1 MHWSPLCFKNNYS
14 NVTDLLSLTAASLCS
29 TAAPLLLWL
38 PLLLLLLL
46 LGMNLVTVLW
56 PPLTLVWLVAC
67 VWMWILCLELTY
79 VTIRTQPNSTA
90 CSRRLQPA
98 NSPEQVRAQRNTAA
112 LQPIC
117 FTTRAHESW
126 MKIKSLKVQI
136 SQVTNN
142 QMLTNIPT
150 IGLTHTEQFTW
161 SVLWVMCITEIIKN
175 RLPEKTEVTWAASS
189 NQLLIFS
196 WCALRVIWTVPIK
209 LNIVPL
215 SRVSLHSTVILKVF
229 PVRNAFKMHFNTTAS
244 THLFSWKYF

>member
-67 VWMWILCLELTY
+67 VWMWILCPELTY

-90 CSRRLQPA
+90 CSRTLQPA

-136 SQVTNN
+136 SQVTKQPNAYKHIHN
-142 QMLTNIPT
+142 RFD
-150 IGLTHTEQFTW
+150 THRRIHLIC
-161 SVLWVMCITEIIKN
+161 SV
-175 RLPEKTEVTWAASS
+175 S
-189 NQLLIFS
+189 NMYY
-196 WCALRVIWTVPIK
+196 
-209 LNIVPL
+209 
-215 SRVSLHSTVILKVF
+215 
-229 PVRNAFKMHFNTTAS
+229 RNHKE
-244 THLFSWKYF
+244 